1 MNAKEAITSRTY
13 KYFFFFFSFFFFDCD
28 KDGFYTVNVAQS
40 LLCNTICWASNL
52 LDDTVQETIRSS
64 RSATVKSI
72 IKISKFRLS
81 IDLKILSS

>member
-1 MNAKEAITSRTY
+1 MKAKEAITSRTY
-13 KYFFFFFSFFFFDCD
+13 KYFFLFFFLFDCD

-40 LLCNTICWASNL
+40 LLGNTICWASNL

-64 RSATVKSI
+64 RSATVKSM
-72 IKISKFRLS
+72 IKISKFRFS